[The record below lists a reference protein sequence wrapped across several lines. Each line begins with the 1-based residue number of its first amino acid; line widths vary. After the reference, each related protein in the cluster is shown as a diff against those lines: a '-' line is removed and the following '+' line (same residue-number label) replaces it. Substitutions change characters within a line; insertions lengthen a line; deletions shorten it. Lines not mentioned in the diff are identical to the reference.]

1 MQIFEGSLK
10 ADDLLKEI
18 KDEERK
24 KSEEKRIIRE
34 VASCPLP
41 PNLPGASTKY
51 QKRGFLTRSGLGNL
65 SFKNRL
71 RDRFFGSKSGQV
83 TRQRLSWPNL
93 RQESRTGF

>member
-1 MQIFEGSLK
+1 MQNFEGSLK

-51 QKRGFLTRSGLGNL
+51 QKRGF
-65 SFKNRL
+65 
-71 RDRFFGSKSGQV
+71 
-83 TRQRLSWPNL
+83 
-93 RQESRTGF
+93 